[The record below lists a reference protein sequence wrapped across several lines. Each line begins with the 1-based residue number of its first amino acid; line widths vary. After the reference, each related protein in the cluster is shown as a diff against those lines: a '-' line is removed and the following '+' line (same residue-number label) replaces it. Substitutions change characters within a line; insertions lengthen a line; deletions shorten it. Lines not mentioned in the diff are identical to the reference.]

1 MTRRIVRHALLL
13 ALLGA
18 LVIEGI
24 AWVRIPLAE
33 FVHLAYPRVA
43 LLDDGAIVKYDEE
56 ESNTNGQKVVTTY
69 YLDEDRHVI
78 GTAGR
83 GRVALVGHRWRS
95 VTGLRGFTFDH
106 PGFLLRTRI
115 GSGRRPDA
123 FDLAVPDG
131 PLDALARDLN
141 VREAERRRPIGLGG
155 NAGREGA
162 YRAPNL
168 KLEWRADAGRLV
180 CREVASGRLLAGLGP
195 DGFVRGDRGAEGD
208 RFGDLAGCAVT
219 SRGSAAEFVMLESD
233 TRRLAVVGVPEGKF
247 ARPDSIETLDLAVEM
262 RPLRPLDASD
272 DGTREAIA
280 WIALLDNEHV
290 LFFDDGAVFGRF
302 VPGPDER
309 IVGAPK
315 VRPLNVVRGSWNW
328 EDDARKQPTSKLVAG
343 VETFEWPAPPDMER
357 RRLRLFRP
365 GQEPI
370 EHHVTFEP
378 ARASEYLPANVAAS
392 LALLRPFPL
401 SIASAASEL
410 PARWH
415 SWWWRDPWL
424 ADGRYPGW
432 LVASLALAAFLA
444 WRARRSAR
452 QRCATV
458 REVRFWT
465 AAVFLL
471 GPLGLFWMR
480 LVLPRVPVE
489 SVGQARR
496 AVNLDSSPSTN
507 APWPEPKPLGIEV
520 IS

>member
-18 LVIEGI
+18 LGVEGI
-24 AWVRIPLAE
+24 AWVRVPLAE

-43 LLDDGAIVKYDEE
+43 LLDDGAIVNYDQE
-56 ESNTNGQKVVTTY
+56 ESSTNGQTVVTTY

-78 GTAGR
+78 GTVGR
-83 GRVALVGHRWRS
+83 GKVALVGQRWRS
-95 VTGLRGFTFDH
+95 AARVRAFTFVH

-115 GSGRRPDA
+115 GSALRE
-123 FDLAVPDG
+123 FDLAVPVG

-141 VREAERRRPIGLGG
+141 VRETERRRPIGLGG
-155 NAGREGA
+155 NAGREA
-162 YRAPNL
+162 RLVYPPPNL
-168 KLEWRADAGRLV
+168 KLEWGAAAGRLV
-180 CREVASGRLLAGLGP
+180 CREVASGRVLAGLGP
-195 DGFVRGDRGAEGD
+195 DGFVRGDRGAEGE

-219 SRGSAAEFVMLESD
+219 SKGGAAEYVMLESD

-247 ARPDSIETLDLAVEM
+247 APPDSIETLDLAVEM

-290 LFFDDGAVFGRF
+290 LFFGDGAVFGRF
-302 VPGPDER
+302 ALGPDEW
-309 IVGAPK
+309 IHGASK
-315 VRPLNVVRGSWNW
+315 VRPLNVVRGSWDW
-328 EDDARKQPTSKLVAG
+328 EDDVRKQPTSRMVVG
-343 VETFEWPAPPDMER
+343 VEAFEGPVPPDMER

-370 EHHVTFEP
+370 EHDVTLEP

-415 SWWWRDPWL
+415 GWWWRDPWL
-424 ADGRYPGW
+424 AGGRYQGW
-432 LVASLALAAFLA
+432 LVASLALAAFCG
-444 WRARRSAR
+444 WRARRAAR

-471 GPLGLFWMR
+471 GPVGLLWMR
-480 LVLPRVPVE
+480 FVLPRVPVE
-489 SVGQARR
+489 AVGQARR
-496 AVNLDSSPSTN
+496 AVNLDSSPSTD
-507 APWPEPKPLGIEV
+507 APWPDPKPLGIEV
-520 IS
+520 FS